1 MADTTKLEEGAYA
14 KAERGEGRSG
24 RGRGRGRGGGGGGMK
39 REVQVSKALSRL
51 LRHQAE
57 NAGVKLDESGY
68 AELDKVVSSSFLP
81 FFLFFSFFPSFSPK
95 SNRRLF
101 CQMAWQPLRS
111 LQVTFE
117 DISNVVQ
124 QNDKQRFSM
133 LPNETTNPSLDST
146 STDPSHWLI
155 RANQGHSIALSS
167 SALMQPITLE
177 SQNVPEVVVHGTY
190 FAFWPLIVESGG
202 LKPMGRTHVHF
213 ATGLPG
219 PGAEVVSGM
228 RRDAELLVYV
238 DVERSLRDGVLKW
251 WVSENGV
258 VLTEGGDDGLVP
270 LRYFREVVGRRT
282 DVGVLVKDGEVLG
295 GLPEGVKGVVP
306 PGKGRG
312 RRGGGGGGRGGSRA

>member
-68 AELDKVVSSSFLP
+68 AELDKV
-81 FFLFFSFFPSFSPK
+81 
-95 SNRRLF
+95 
-101 CQMAWQPLRS
+101 MAWQPLRS

-117 DISNVVQ
+117 DISTVVQ